1 MKITADTNIL
11 LRAAVRDDPGQA
23 KAAANAL
30 RSAEVV
36 AVPIAAL
43 SEFVWVMRRIYKK
56 PASEVAESIRSLTN
70 SANVTMNRPALEAG
84 LAVLDAGGDFADGA
98 IANEGHWLGAE
109 EFVSFD
115 KQAVTLLKSQGIRA
129 RLLT

>member
-43 SEFVWVMRRIYKK
+43 CEFVWVMRRIYKK

-70 SANVTMNRPALEAG
+70 SANVTMNRPAVEAG

-98 IANEGHWLGAE
+98 IAHEGHWLGAE

-115 KQAVTLLKSQGIRA
+115 KDAVRLLKSKGVRA